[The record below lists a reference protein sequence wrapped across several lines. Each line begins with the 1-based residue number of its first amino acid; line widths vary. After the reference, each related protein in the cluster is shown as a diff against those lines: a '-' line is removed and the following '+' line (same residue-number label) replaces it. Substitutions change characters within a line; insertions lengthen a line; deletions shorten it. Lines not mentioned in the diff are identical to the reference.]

1 MIITIGFKNCYTHGR
16 LKCDL
21 LKEVNPTL
29 VKKAK
34 QASLFGNLILWSKSY
49 FTSVAIQF
57 EKKDKTLQNFP
68 NVKFFHQAKEER
80 KPERNLISDEVSI
93 LHLIA
98 FNIRTYQVF

>member
-21 LKEVNPTL
+21 LKEVDPTL

-57 EKKDKTLQNFP
+57 EKKDKTLQNLP
-68 NVKFFHQAKEER
+68 NVKFFHHHEKEER
-80 KPERNLISDEVSI
+80 KPERNLISDEVRI

-98 FNIRTYQVF
+98 FTI

>member
-1 MIITIGFKNCYTHGR
+1 MDPI
-16 LKCDL
+16 
-21 LKEVNPTL
+21 L

-34 QASLFGNLILWSKSY
+34 QASLFGNLLLWSKSY

-93 LHLIA
+93 LNSIA
-98 FNIRTYQVF
+98 FNIYLSILFIVLPEGSIGDSIIL

>member
-1 MIITIGFKNCYTHGR
+1 MDPI
-16 LKCDL
+16 
-21 LKEVNPTL
+21 L

-49 FTSVAIQF
+49 FTSVSIQF
-57 EKKDKTLQNFP
+57 EKKDQNLQNLP
-68 NVKFFHQAKEER
+68 NVKFFHQYEAKEER

-98 FNIRTYQVF
+98 FNILSILFIVLPEGSIGDSIIL